1 MNPPGP
7 AAHASCYPNSLPS
20 DTNGSIIATDSLLD
34 RHCGS
39 GMGISDRFGSRFS
52 SRSAGPVEPAP
63 ASVVNAAAADAF
75 GTALAE
81 RGLEAIGPR
90 KWGHPG
96 ARPIREVFELQAL
109 KGASYTPYWGFSFD
123 FVPHLVGE
131 GGIRWHR
138 TLKSARVDLGCR
150 PIDHETSR
158 ARREEW
164 YTHRFLTRGELLAD
178 FRRLAELSI
187 PEAVRWWSR
196 VKDESDLPAAF
207 EERRSR
213 PVVGIPFESYVQE
226 YLAYSF
232 VLARFGD
239 PRAGEA
245 LQTLATTLE
254 LPEQTRRKLEDLAGG
269 KSGLTNSGASA
280 AVTE

>member
-1 MNPPGP
+1 
-7 AAHASCYPNSLPS
+7 
-20 DTNGSIIATDSLLD
+20 
-34 RHCGS
+34 
-39 GMGISDRFGSRFS
+39 MGIWDRFRGRFS

-81 RGLEAIGPR
+81 EGLEAIGLR
-90 KWGHPG
+90 KWGRPG
-96 ARPIREVFELQAL
+96 ARSIREVFELQAL

-123 FVPHLVGE
+123 FVPHLAGE
-131 GGIRWHR
+131 GEVRWHR

-158 ARREEW
+158 ARRDEW
-164 YTHRFLTRGELLAD
+164 HTHRFLTRGELLAD
-178 FRRLAELSI
+178 FRRLADLAI

-196 VKDESDLPAAF
+196 VKGESDLPAAF

-226 YLAYSF
+226 SLAYSF
-232 VLARFGD
+232 MLARFGD
-239 PRAGEA
+239 PRAGEV
-245 LQTLATTLE
+245 LQNLASTLAR
-254 LPEQTRRKLEDLAGG
+254 PEQSRRQLEELVGG
-269 KSGLTNSGASA
+269 KSSLTSD
-280 AVTE
+280 